1 MRLLALDSTTRD
13 GSVALLEVS
22 ATDGAV
28 TLVDERLGDSAR
40 SHAERLPSELT
51 DLLTAHHFCVA
62 DVDLFAVAAG
72 PGSFT
77 GLRIGIATMQ
87 GFALATGRPLI
98 GVSALDALARS
109 ARFGGPVTTPADG
122 DAGTTVAA
130 WMDAYR
136 RDVFS
141 SLYRRAPD
149 GSLIEQEGPRVD
161 DPMATLTR
169 WRAAGFLPAGFIG
182 TGATLYAAG
191 IASIFPSARVAA
203 TPALAA
209 ALGSLAAAR
218 FARGESPH
226 PAALQPLYVRRPD
239 AELAREK
246 SRTGSS

>member
-1 MRLLALDSTTRD
+1 MRVLALDSTTRD
-13 GSVALLEVS
+13 GSVALLDVS

-28 TLVDERLGDSAR
+28 TRVDERLGDSAR
-40 SHAERLPSELT
+40 THAERLPSELT
-51 DLLTAHHFCVA
+51 DLLAAHHLSVA
-62 DVDLFAVAAG
+62 DVDLFAVASG

-98 GVSALDALARS
+98 GVSALEALARS
-109 ARFGGPVTTPADG
+109 ASLSGGVTTPADREA
-122 DAGTTVAA
+122 DTTVAA

-141 SLYRRAPD
+141 SLYRSEPD
-149 GSLIEQEGPRVD
+149 GALTELEGPRVD
-161 DPMATLTR
+161 DPLATLTR

-182 TGATLYAAG
+182 TGATVYAAG
-191 IASIFPSARVAA
+191 IASIFPSAGVAA
-203 TPALAA
+203 APPLAA
-209 ALGSLAAAR
+209 AIGSLAAAR

-226 PAALQPLYVRRPD
+226 PAGLQPLYVRRPD

-246 SRTGSS
+246 SGTGR